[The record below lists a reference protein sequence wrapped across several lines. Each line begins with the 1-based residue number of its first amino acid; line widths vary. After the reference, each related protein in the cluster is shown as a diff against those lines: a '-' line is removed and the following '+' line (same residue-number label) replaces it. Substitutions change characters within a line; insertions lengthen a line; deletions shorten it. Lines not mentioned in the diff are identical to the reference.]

1 MLIINSRKKFWLLY
15 FLMLVLELLIA
26 GFILTR
32 FGFNFYQG
40 GDSPGYMYMAKNLAE
55 HGEFLPTNF
64 RTPGYLF
71 FLALIYLI
79 FHSFVPAIF
88 FGALISAFAAPLVY
102 LIAKEVFEERV
113 AFFAGILTAIEPMG
127 LFLGV
132 SILTEGVFTP
142 VLLLSVYF
150 FIKYLRAGKAAHL
163 YCSGALIALSAL
175 IRPIMFYFWPIAIL
189 FVLRKEYAN
198 GWKLACERVLVFV
211 VVSFLILS
219 PWLIR
224 NKIVVNSWQITSL
237 QGNVFYIDHYGA
249 VLRYLGEAGPLS
261 DVQAKAL
268 AIVPA
273 DKIFTSEG
281 SDILFKTAIDGI
293 KQHKLAYANV
303 YAKSLI
309 SFFIANG
316 YKSLFIDILGV
327 PAKAPYIPFE
337 LFLRFDFKSIFKT
350 FSEMDFTGFLIY
362 WGSKIFWVA
371 TSLSF
376 LAILV
381 YLLIIKNYKAIRA
394 EIIFI
399 AIVIFYFALITGPT
413 VIGGGRTKAPIN
425 GLIFIFATFGVSR
438 LFSYIRPPAL
448 ISQGEVG
455 QVKIRIS

>member
-1 MLIINSRKKFWLLY
+1 MISSQKRKFWFLY
-15 FLMLVLELLIA
+15 FLMLALELIIA
-26 GFILTR
+26 GVILLK

-55 HGEFLPTNF
+55 HGALLPTNV

-71 FLALIYLI
+71 FLAIIYLI

-88 FGALISAFAAPLVY
+88 FGALISAFAAPLIY
-102 LIAKEVFEERV
+102 LIAKEFFEERI
-113 AFFAGILTAIEPMG
+113 AFTAGVLTAIEPMG

-150 FIKYLRAGKAAHL
+150 FVQYLKAGKASYL
-163 YCSGALIALSAL
+163 YGSGALLSLATL

-189 FVLRKEYAN
+189 FILYKELGIGLRQVLKKTFIFIAI
-198 GWKLACERVLVFV
+198 F
-211 VVSFLILS
+211 FIILS

-237 QGNVFYIDHYGA
+237 QGYIFFIDHYGA

-268 AIVPA
+268 ALVGPE
-273 DKIFTSEG
+273 KVFTSEG
-281 SDILFKTAIDGI
+281 SDILFESALNGI
-293 KQHKLAYANV
+293 KQHKLAYINV
-303 YAKSLI
+303 YIKSLI

-350 FSEMDFTGFLIY
+350 FADMDFAGFLIY
-362 WGSKIFWVA
+362 WGSKIIWVVIF
-371 TSLSF
+371 LSF
-376 LAILV
+376 LITLGF
-381 YLLIIKNYKAIRA
+381 LLFSKNYKTIMV
-394 EIIFI
+394 EIVFI
-399 AIVIFYFALITGPT
+399 ATVIFYFALITGPT
-413 VIGGGRTKAPIN
+413 AIGGGRTKAPIN
-425 GLIFIFATFGVSR
+425 GLIFVFAVFGVYKLVNYLR
-438 LFSYIRPPAL
+438 QKLA
-448 ISQGEVG
+448 
-455 QVKIRIS
+455 